1 MLHPLSHAFTVKFN
15 EEFFVMSECPT
26 GADPK
31 TCGVDPKSCPGCD
44 PAHHAEQKTKE
55 EQELLRSLKQIRH
68 KLVVMSGKGGVGKS
82 SVAVGLALALAR
94 RGHRVGLMDVDLHG
108 PNVLRMLG
116 LKEPLDLMHAQFPLP
131 PDLFDHLRVVSI
143 EMLMRNREMAV
154 IWRGPLKHQLI
165 RQFLTEVQWDSLD
178 YLVVDCPPGTGDEPM
193 SVAQNIPDAK
203 ALIVTTPQEISLA
216 DVRKSINFCQKIN
229 MDLLGIVENMSGYRC
244 PHCGQDLPLFKKGGG
259 AKTAQA
265 AKVPFLG
272 ALPFDPEMVEAADQ
286 GKLLE
291 MNEADSPFF
300 QALRPIVDYLLKVL
314 PLTPVSTREPG
325 VWKFAVP
332 VDDGKLSDKFGHAA
346 HFAILRVKDGTV
358 EKELLPTP
366 PHQPGGIPQWL
377 EEQGVTHVIAGSLG
391 EKAQKLLTHKG
402 IEVIAGAP
410 AEAPEALV
418 EKYLNK
424 TLTTTESAVHPGG
437 CSQCSTA

>member
-1 MLHPLSHAFTVKFN
+1 MT
-15 EEFFVMSECPT
+15 ECPS

-31 TCGVDPKSCPGCD
+31 TCGADPKACAGCD
-44 PAHHAEQKTKE
+44 PAHHDEAKTQE
-55 EQELLRSLKQIRH
+55 EQELQRSLKQIRH

-82 SVAVGLALALAR
+82 SVAVALAVALAR

-116 LKEPLDLMHAQFPLP
+116 LKDPLDLMHAQFPLP
-131 PDLFDHLRVVSI
+131 PDLFNNLRVVSI
-143 EMLMRNREMAV
+143 EMLMKDREMAV

-165 RQFLTEVQWDSLD
+165 RQFLTEVQWDELD

-193 SVAQNIPDAK
+193 SVAQTIPDAK
-203 ALIVTTPQEISLA
+203 AVIVTTPQEISLA

-229 MDLLGIVENMSGYRC
+229 LEILGIVENMSGYHC
-244 PHCGQDLPLFKKGGG
+244 PHCGHDLPLFKSGGG

-272 ALPFDPEMVEAADQ
+272 ALPFDPQVVEASDQ
-286 GKLLE
+286 GQLLE
-291 MNEADSPFF
+291 VKETESAFF
-300 QALRPIVDYLLKVL
+300 KALRPIVDYLLKTL
-314 PLTPVSTREPG
+314 PLTPVATREPG
-325 VWKFAVP
+325 VLKFALP
-332 VDDGKLSDKFGHAA
+332 VDDGKLSDKFGQAA
-346 HFAILRVKDGTV
+346 RFAIFTVKDGV
-358 EKELLPTP
+358 MGAKELVPTP
-366 PHQPGGIPQWL
+366 PHQPGGIPEWL
-377 EEQGVTHVIAGSLG
+377 DDLKVTHVIAGTLG

-402 IEVIAGAP
+402 MEVIAGAP
-410 AEAPEALV
+410 LEAPETLV

-424 TLTTTESAVHPGG
+424 TLSTSLAVHPGG